1 MKQRFWAALA
11 AFLGLG
17 ALGGAAFLL
26 ATRRFEV
33 EGSSMLPTYAP
44 GDRVL
49 VHRFAYVKTR
59 PKPGDVVVVRLP
71 GPERRAAVKRV
82 AAGQGDAVPGREG
95 QVLGEDEWWVLG
107 DNAAESTDSRHFGP
121 VHTREIV
128 GKVLFKY

>member
-33 EGSSMLPTYAP
+33 EGRSMLPTYAP

-49 VHRFAYVKTR
+49 ASRFAYVKTR
-59 PKPGDVVVVRLP
+59 PRPGDVVVVRLP
-71 GPERRAAVKRV
+71 GGEPKTAVKRV
-82 AAGQGDAVPGREG
+82 VAGPGDAVPGREG
-95 QVLGEDEWWVLG
+95 HVLGEDEWWVLG

-121 VHTREIV
+121 IHARDIV